1 MSINVGDS
9 IPEAVLAEMS
19 GTGPQPISTNEY
31 FAGRKIAL
39 FAVPGAFTPTCSAYH
54 LPGFVEHA
62 QALTDAGIDV
72 IACMSVNDVFVMDA
86 WGKSAGADNIDMLAD
101 GNAEFAKLLGLEADA
116 SAFGMGMRSRRF
128 ALVADDGVVTHLMVD
143 APGEF
148 RVSSAESVLEAIS

>member
-1 MSINVGDS
+1 MSIKVGDT
-9 IPEAVLAEMS
+9 IPEAVLAKMS
-19 GTGPQPISTNEY
+19 ATGPQPIASKEY

-39 FAVPGAFTPTCSAYH
+39 FAVPGAFTPTCSAHH

-62 QALTDAGIDV
+62 QALHDAGIDA

-86 WGKSAGADNIDMLAD
+86 WGKSANADSIDMLAD
-101 GNAEFAKLLGLEADA
+101 GNAEFSTALGLQADA

-128 ALVADDGVVTHLMVD
+128 ALIANDGVVTHVMVD

-148 RVSSAESVLEAIS
+148 RVSSAESVLEALA

>member
-1 MSINVGDS
+1 MSIKVGDT
-9 IPEAVLAEMS
+9 IPEAMLAKMS
-19 GTGPQPISTNEY
+19 ATGPEPIASKVY

-62 QALTDAGIDV
+62 QALRDAGIDA

-86 WGKSAGADNIDMLAD
+86 WGKSANADSIDMLAD
-101 GNAEFAKLLGLEADA
+101 GNAEFSTALGLQADA
-116 SAFGMGMRSRRF
+116 SAYGMGMRSRRF
-128 ALVADDGVVTHLMVD
+128 ALIADNGVVTHIMVD

-148 RVSSAESVLEAIS
+148 RVSSAESVLEALA